1 MCVCG
6 LIELEVGW
14 VADQYIIPEENE
26 SEQKIQITVG
36 KRIQNPLHL
45 RLTATET
52 PGLDAPH
59 KATAGKDFIEE
70 TVIVAV
76 PGNTFQEYS
85 VNISDVIIDDKRV
98 ENQFQNFTL
107 TVEIVVDG
115 AYFDAEK
122 TTVRTATI
130 VIEDNDCKSI
140 IHPHSV

>member
-1 MCVCG
+1 MG
-6 LIELEVGW
+6 L
-14 VADQYIIPEENE
+14 VADEYIVPEENE

-115 AYFDAEK
+115 AYFDVEN

>member
-14 VADQYIIPEENE
+14 VADQYIVLEENE

-36 KRIQNPLHL
+36 KRIQNPLPL

-59 KATAGKDFIEE
+59 QATAGQDFIEE
-70 TVIVAV
+70 TVAVAV

-107 TVEIVVDG
+107 TVEIVVEG

-140 IHPHSV
+140 IHTYPV